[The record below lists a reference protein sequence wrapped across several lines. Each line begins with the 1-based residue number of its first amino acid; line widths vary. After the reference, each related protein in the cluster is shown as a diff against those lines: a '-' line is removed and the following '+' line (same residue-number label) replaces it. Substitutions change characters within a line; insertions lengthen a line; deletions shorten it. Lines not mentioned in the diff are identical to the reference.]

1 MDAQSLI
8 PRLVSEFGYPQTG
21 AQLVANKL
29 VNCSPQVAVAFTEWW
44 ESGDLPELNVE
55 GYTLLQLINE
65 HNMKPIAAFL
75 TLDWI
80 VREPEKAKASLRKGH
95 DRVELQ
101 RAES

>member
-29 VNCSPQVAVAFTEWW
+29 ANCSPQIAVAFTGWW
-44 ESGDLPELNVE
+44 ESRDLPGLNIE
-55 GYTLLQLINE
+55 GYSLSQLMNE

-75 TLDWI
+75 TLDWLI
-80 VREPEKAKASLRKGH
+80 RETEKAKASLRKGH
-95 DRVELQ
+95 DKVGLE
-101 RAES
+101 